1 MATPRYSMLP
11 RASTPST
18 TENESLLPTHSFFTT
33 GHLNQTYGITIS
45 PSTALRILSSI
56 FCLTSVI
63 ILITRGH
70 HFFIA
75 TDIFLILMMIQNA
88 LQFLKT
94 IFTTTFRVS
103 VEYRGREHDLGSLK
117 KKVSLL
123 IWLDIIWTLA
133 AFLSLAIESAV
144 YFSDRWNYGGDVI
157 GGVTVGYI
165 AMLFH
170 APVVIPALDKHT
182 ITLTAKLN
190 SAKDNRHASPDLK
203 PSVPATPG
211 EEQESGVVTDEASTR
226 SGINLV

>member
-1 MATPRYSMLP
+1 MATPRYSVLP
-11 RASTPST
+11 RVSTPSE
-18 TENESLLPTHSFFTT
+18 TENESLLPTHTSFTT

-45 PSTALRILSSI
+45 PTTALRILSSI

-63 ILITRGH
+63 ILITQGR

-75 TDIFLILMMIQNA
+75 ADIFLILMMIQNA

-103 VEYRGREHDLGSLK
+103 VEFRGREHDLGSLK
-117 KKVSLL
+117 KKLSLS
-123 IWLDIIWTLA
+123 IWLDVIWTLA

-144 YFSDRWNYGGDVI
+144 YFSDRWNYGGGVI
-157 GGVTVGYI
+157 GGITVGYI

-170 APVVIPALDKHT
+170 APVVIPGLDKNT
-182 ITLTAKLN
+182 VTLTARLN
-190 SAKDNRHASPDLK
+190 AVKDNRHASPDLK
-203 PSVPATPG
+203 PAVLATPG
-211 EEQESGVVTDEASTR
+211 EEQESGVVNDEASTR